1 MDSPR
6 RLNVPLNLH
15 VQEFVSELRDEET
28 LGTIHIT
35 HAYIDSCSPEVV
47 RKPSVLQLTP
57 WRCFVLERV
66 VCTRLPYF

>member
-6 RLNVPLNLH
+6 RLNVPLNVH

-28 LGTIHIT
+28 LGTIHFT
-35 HAYIDSCSPEVV
+35 HADIDGCSPKVV

-57 WRCFVLERV
+57 WRCSVLERV
-66 VCTRLPYF
+66 VRTRLP

>member
-1 MDSPR
+1 M
-6 RLNVPLNLH
+6 PLNLH
-15 VQEFVSELRDEET
+15 VQEFFSELRDEET

-47 RKPSVLQLTP
+47 RKPSVLQLTL

-66 VCTRLPYF
+66 VCTRLPCF